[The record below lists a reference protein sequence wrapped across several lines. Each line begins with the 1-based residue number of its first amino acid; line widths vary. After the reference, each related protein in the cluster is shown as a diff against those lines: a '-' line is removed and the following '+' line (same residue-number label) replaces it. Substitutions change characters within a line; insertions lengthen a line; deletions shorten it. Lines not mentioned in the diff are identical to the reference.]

1 MRGIPGGY
9 PPTTMSGNGMMM
21 RGGTG
26 PVPNGGRGGM
36 GMSMGGGMGSGMV
49 HGRKKA
55 TLKIVILGNSGVGKT
70 SLMNRYH
77 SNKFTG
83 QYKATIG
90 ADFLS
95 KEIVLPSP
103 LTQTP
108 QTVSLSIWDT
118 AGQERF
124 QSLGTSFYRGA
135 DVCILVHDVTD
146 AKSFEGID
154 RWREEFLK
162 QVGGGSGSAGRYG
175 ASPAY
180 GNIGGAAFGSSSS
193 SSDIPFVL
201 LGNKTDKDESEW
213 RVTRDQAV
221 QWCQSKTNAN
231 GAAIPYY
238 ETSAKTSISVQ
249 DAFAMAAGLGLE
261 QVELKKRRE
270 PQRMPYRPVQTVD
283 LNRRGPGDS
292 ETDCC

>member
-1 MRGIPGGY
+1 
-9 PPTTMSGNGMMM
+9 
-21 RGGTG
+21 
-26 PVPNGGRGGM
+26 
-36 GMSMGGGMGSGMV
+36 
-49 HGRKKA
+49 
-55 TLKIVILGNSGVGKT
+55 
-70 SLMNRYH
+70 MNRYH

-95 KEIVLPSP
+95 KEVTLPSP

-124 QSLGTSFYRGA
+124 QSLGTSFYRGS

-146 AKSFEGID
+146 PKSFEGVD

-162 QVGGGSGSAGRYG
+162 QVGGGSAGGGGRYG
-175 ASPAY
+175 GSSSVY
-180 GNIGGAAFGSSSS
+180 GNLGGSSLGGGSSSS
-193 SSDIPFVL
+193 SNIPFVL
-201 LGNKTDKDESEW
+201 LGNKTDKDPSEW
-213 RVTRDQAV
+213 GVTREQAM

-231 GAAIPYY
+231 GVAIPYY
-238 ETSAKTSISVQ
+238 ETSAKTAMSVQ
-249 DAFAMAAGLGLE
+249 DAFLMAASLGLE

-270 PQRMPYRPVQTVD
+270 PQRMPYRPVQTID
-283 LNRRGPGDS
+283 LNRHSRGDS
-292 ETDCC
+292 NNGECC

>member
-1 MRGIPGGY
+1 
-9 PPTTMSGNGMMM
+9 
-21 RGGTG
+21 
-26 PVPNGGRGGM
+26 
-36 GMSMGGGMGSGMV
+36 
-49 HGRKKA
+49 
-55 TLKIVILGNSGVGKT
+55 
-70 SLMNRYH
+70 MNRYH

-108 QTVSLSIWDT
+108 QSVTLSIWDT

-146 AKSFEGID
+146 SKSFEGIE

-162 QVGGGSGSAGRYG
+162 QVGGGGSAGRYG
-175 ASPAY
+175 ASSAY
-180 GNIGGAAFGSSSS
+180 GNIGGSALGSSSSS
-193 SSDIPFVL
+193 SSDIPFIL
-201 LGNKTDKDESEW
+201 LGNKTDKDPSEW
-213 RVTRDQAV
+213 CVTREQAV

-238 ETSAKTSISVQ
+238 ETSAKTAVSVQ
-249 DAFAMAAGLGLE
+249 DAFTMAAALGLE

-270 PQRMPYRPVQTVD
+270 PQRMPYRPVKTID
-283 LNRRGPGDS
+283 LNRNGPRDNENG
-292 ETDCC
+292 DCC